1 METLTAD
8 RSAAT
13 AVAESAYGWTAPPA
27 ARAARAEA
35 VYVTDSLHPD
45 VFRLFVGIYGA
56 MLLSLWLLF
65 ATDVGAFIALAIC
78 TVYFAMYFGTPVLM
92 NRMAAKAAPQPAPEP
107 FGQFLRGEVD
117 TYTGRVSGWGA
128 IAQLLVIPAGITFA
142 FICIGV
148 IIKLG
153 A

>member
-1 METLTAD
+1 METLTAH
-8 RSAAT
+8 SSVAT
-13 AVAESAYGWTAPPA
+13 AEAEEAFGWTAPPA
-27 ARAARAEA
+27 ARSARAEA
-35 VYVTDSLHPD
+35 VYVTDRLHPD
-45 VFRLFVGIYGA
+45 VFRLFVGTYGA

-78 TVYFAMYFGTPVLM
+78 TAYFAMYFGTPVLM
-92 NRMAAKAAPQPAPEP
+92 NRMAEKAAPQPAPES
-107 FGQFLRGEVD
+107 FAQFLRGEVD

-128 IAQLLVIPAGITFA
+128 MAQLLVIPAGITFA